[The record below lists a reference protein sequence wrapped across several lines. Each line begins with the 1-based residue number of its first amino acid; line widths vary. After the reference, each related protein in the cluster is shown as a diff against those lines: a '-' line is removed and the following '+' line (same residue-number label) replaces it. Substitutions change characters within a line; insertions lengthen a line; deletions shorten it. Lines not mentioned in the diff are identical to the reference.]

1 MDSSK
6 SEIAH
11 DVPPYLTVYKD
22 GTIQRHFGEEIAPAS
37 LDPATGTLSKDLL
50 IVPETGVHARLYRPN
65 ISTDQ
70 RLPLVVYFH
79 GGAFCISSAFDPKYH
94 HSLNKLVAE
103 SNIIIVSVNYRL
115 APEHPLPAAF
125 QDSWAALHWVA
136 SHASGGGS
144 EAWLSAVDF
153 SKVFLAGD
161 SAGATISY
169 HMAIRVADPD
179 HNIGLKVHGILM
191 IHPYFWGKEPI
202 GSEVTDTARKAMV
215 DTWWE
220 FVCPSDK
227 GHDDPLINP
236 FADGAP
242 NVTVLGCERIIVCV
256 AEMDILRDRGRDY
269 YERVVKSGW
278 KGVAEMVEVEG
289 EDHVFHILN
298 PDGEKAV
305 NMIKRLATFINQ

>member
-1 MDSSK
+1 
-6 SEIAH
+6 
-11 DVPPYLTVYKD
+11 
-22 GTIQRHFGEEIAPAS
+22 
-37 LDPATGTLSKDLL
+37 
-50 IVPETGVHARLYRPN
+50 
-65 ISTDQ
+65 
-70 RLPLVVYFH
+70 
-79 GGAFCISSAFDPKYH
+79 
-94 HSLNKLVAE
+94 
-103 SNIIIVSVNYRL
+103 
-115 APEHPLPAAF
+115 
-125 QDSWAALHWVA
+125 
-136 SHASGGGS
+136 
-144 EAWLSAVDF
+144 
-153 SKVFLAGD
+153 
-161 SAGATISY
+161 
-169 HMAIRVADPD
+169 
-179 HNIGLKVHGILM
+179 M

-236 FADGAP
+236 FAEGAP
-242 NVTVLGCERIIVCV
+242 NVTGLGCERIIVCV